1 MIGGNGERKTLRLV
15 AQYADACNF
24 LVLEPAEIRSKLA
37 MLQQH
42 CEEFGRDYGEIEK
55 TCLNE
60 VNLAPG
66 AMSVRDI
73 ITLCRELAEAG
84 IEHVIVNMPDA
95 HELRP
100 LETFGREIIPKVAGF

>member
-1 MIGGNGERKTLRLV
+1 MCLDL
-15 AQYADACNF
+15 
-24 LVLEPAEIRSKLA
+24 
-37 MLQQH
+37 
-42 CEEFGRDYGEIEK
+42 K

-73 ITLCRELAEAG
+73 TSLCCESPNVG
-84 IEHVIVNMPDA
+84 IEQAMVNMPDA

-100 LETFGREIIPKVAGF
+100 LDAFGREIIPEVVTFS